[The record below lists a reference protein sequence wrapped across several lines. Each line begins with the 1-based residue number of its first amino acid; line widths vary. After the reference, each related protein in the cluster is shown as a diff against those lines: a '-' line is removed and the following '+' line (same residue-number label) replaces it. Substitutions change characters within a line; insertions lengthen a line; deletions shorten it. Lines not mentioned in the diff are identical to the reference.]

1 LGLNIPDTRI
11 SEHGSAF
18 LKAANVSKKGALIT
32 INGRLKNRFRI
43 TASPVFPLFSG
54 CEMSL

>member
-1 LGLNIPDTRI
+1 LNIPDTRI

-18 LKAANVSKKGALIT
+18 LKAANVSKKGVLIT